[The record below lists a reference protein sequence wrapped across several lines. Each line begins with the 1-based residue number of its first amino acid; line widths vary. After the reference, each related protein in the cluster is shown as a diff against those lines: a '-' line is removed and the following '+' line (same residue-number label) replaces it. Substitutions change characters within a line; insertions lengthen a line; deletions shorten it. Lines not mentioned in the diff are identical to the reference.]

1 MERNLPQGSRQWC
14 GHQKF
19 KVLGYRNPSTAI
31 SQFRRAA
38 ACPKR
43 GQKAALPHKI
53 WLAFFSSMQTLRL
66 VLLERCTVSWVRLI
80 FRSPPASTQ
89 GIKSL
94 LYLSQFWRHIC
105 CQPPEARDWPKTPEK
120 KGCNLHIPSYHCC
133 SNVYVFIYKTNIHGQ
148 VILDF
153 SREKNDMKS
162 SPTSQRVQA
171 GTWATITEMSMQL
184 TSFSKCCGCPALPP
198 EVCFFLCVVI
208 WCRLKGMSPSTE
220 LRQHWNAFNRR
231 HGGSEIIT

>member
-19 KVLGYRNPSTAI
+19 KVLGYKNPSTAI

-43 GQKAALPHKI
+43 GHKAALPHKI

-80 FRSPPASTQ
+80 FRSSPASTQ

-94 LYLSQFWRHIC
+94 LYLSQFWRNIC

-162 SPTSQRVQA
+162 FPKSTSWHMGNYNWDEHAADKLFQMLWLSCPTARGVFLPLCCHLMQTQRNESIHRTQA
-171 GTWATITEMSMQL
+171 AL
-184 TSFSKCCGCPALPP
+184 KC
-198 EVCFFLCVVI
+198 I
-208 WCRLKGMSPSTE
+208 
-220 LRQHWNAFNRR
+220 
-231 HGGSEIIT
+231 

>member
-43 GQKAALPHKI
+43 GHKAALPHKI

-184 TSFSKCCGCPALPP
+184 TSFPNVVAVLPYRQRCVSSFVLSSDADSKEWVHPQNSG
-198 EVCFFLCVVI
+198 
-208 WCRLKGMSPSTE
+208 STE
-220 LRQHWNAFNRR
+220 MHLTGAM
-231 HGGSEIIT
+231 EAVK